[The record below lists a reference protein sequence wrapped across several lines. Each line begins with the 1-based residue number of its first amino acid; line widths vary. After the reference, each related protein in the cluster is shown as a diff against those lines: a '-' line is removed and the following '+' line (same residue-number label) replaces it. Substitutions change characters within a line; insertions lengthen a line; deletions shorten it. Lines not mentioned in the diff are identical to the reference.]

1 MSSCKILAVENK
13 SVDVGGL
20 QEGNGSDYKICVVL
34 ELVTLCLDCH
44 RYTSLHTIVRH
55 IHTQRTSVSK
65 TGPPK

>member
-1 MSSCKILAVENK
+1 MSNCEILAVENK

-20 QEGNGSDYKICVVL
+20 QERNGGDYKICVVI

-44 RYTSLHTIVRH
+44 RYTSLHMIVLH

-65 TGPPK
+65 TGTPK